1 MSDGIGYEVKGIMMS
16 AMQIHHMTLT
26 DENFQREVLESTQ
39 PVLVDFWAPWCGPC
53 RVMGPV
59 VDELTEAFAGRAIV
73 GSLNVDDYPALATQ
87 YAIHSIPTLL
97 FFKNGKAVDQAV
109 GVVPR
114 QVLAEKLRVLI

>member
-1 MSDGIGYEVKGIMMS
+1 MR

-26 DENFQREVLESTQ
+26 DQNFQHEVLESTQ
-39 PVLVDFWAPWCGPC
+39 PVLVDFWASWCGPC

-59 VDELTEAFAGRAIV
+59 VDELTEAFVGQAVV
-73 GSLNVDDYPALATQ
+73 GSLNVDDFPALAAQ
-87 YAIHSIPTLL
+87 YEICSIPALL

-114 QVLAEKLRVLI
+114 QVLAEKLRALL